1 MTVCLW
7 LAASQWFSLGTPVS
21 TTNKTDSEILTEIF
35 STVVLYTHDLSSC
48 VYELSSIIEW
58 LERKYFI
65 MKLVLLNIYLVY
77 EDYRCVLGYWYD
89 VYNN

>member
-1 MTVCLW
+1 
-7 LAASQWFSLGTPVS
+7 
-21 TTNKTDSEILTEIF
+21 
-35 STVVLYTHDLSSC
+35 
-48 VYELSSIIEW
+48 
-58 LERKYFI
+58 